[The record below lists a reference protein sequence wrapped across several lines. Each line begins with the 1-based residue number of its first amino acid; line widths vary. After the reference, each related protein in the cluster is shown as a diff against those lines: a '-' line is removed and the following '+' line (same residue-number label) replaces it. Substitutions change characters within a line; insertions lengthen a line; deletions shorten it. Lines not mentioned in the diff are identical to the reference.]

1 MQRKKQKQG
10 GQPSLAPP
18 PPDPRYPEAVLET
31 APRVAGIDV
40 HKMSLTC
47 TVLVE
52 DDAGA
57 PRSGQSE
64 LRGAAAAGRSAAV
77 DAPVRA
83 HAAAGVDAAQHAA
96 SDAG

>member
-18 PPDPRYPEAVLET
+18 RPDPRHPEAVLDT

-47 TVLVE
+47 MLATLKK
-52 DDAGA
+52 
-57 PRSGQSE
+57 
-64 LRGAAAAGRSAAV
+64 
-77 DAPVRA
+77 
-83 HAAAGVDAAQHAA
+83 
-96 SDAG
+96 

>member
-1 MQRKKQKQG
+1 MKAAQSAVADYDREGSHGNQRRGHAAKEAEARRA
-10 GQPSLAPP
+10 QPSLAPP

-52 DDAGA
+52 DDN
-57 PRSGQSE
+57 GQVESE
-64 LRGAAAAGRSAAV
+64 TRQYRT
-77 DAPVRA
+77 
-83 HAAAGVDAAQHAA
+83 
-96 SDAG
+96 